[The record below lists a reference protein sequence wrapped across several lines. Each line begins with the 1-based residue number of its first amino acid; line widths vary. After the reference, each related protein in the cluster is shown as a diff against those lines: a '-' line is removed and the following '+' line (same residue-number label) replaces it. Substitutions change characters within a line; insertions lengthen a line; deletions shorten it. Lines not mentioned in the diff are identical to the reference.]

1 MKKIVTLLCLS
12 LLLFACKTEG
22 SGSTE
27 EVLRDT
33 YLITGE
39 APGVYNGI
47 RAHLQTTDPRGRKIN
62 VDTAIVMNERFLFE
76 GKVDT
81 PQMWNLNIN
90 SIKGNLPLIVENKA
104 ISIAVDNTNLSKSK
118 ITGTKANADLMSL
131 NENIEVLNTKA
142 SKLNEQIRATSDNTI
157 KSELAQEYTALTR
170 EMKALPI
177 AYAKDNK
184 NSLYSLVVIDNLFK
198 TKQPD
203 LDNISSLFNG
213 LDDTIKNTKLGES
226 IKTRLDQLLKQ
237 RALLSATEIGKPAP
251 DFSSTRPD
259 GSKLALKDA
268 MGKVTIIDF
277 WAAWCG
283 PCRRENPNVV
293 KVYNKYHDKGLEI
306 IGVSLDGTS
315 RQKDPKE
322 AWLEAIEQDKL
333 TWNHVSSLNYF
344 NDPVARAY
352 NIRSIP
358 ATFILDENGTIV
370 AKNLRGPALE
380 AKIAELLN

>member
-1 MKKIVTLLCLS
+1 MKKIVTIFCLS
-12 LLLFACKTEG
+12 VLLFNCKTEG
-22 SGSTE
+22 SSE
-27 EVLRDT
+27 EVVRET

-47 RAHLQTTDPRGRKIN
+47 RAHLQTTDQRGRKIN
-62 VDTAIVMNERFLFE
+62 VDTAIVMNERFVFE

-90 SIKGNLPLIVENKA
+90 SVKGDLPLIVENKA
-104 ISIAVDNTNLSKSK
+104 ITIDVDNTNLSKSK
-118 ITGTKANADLMSL
+118 IKGTKANDDLMSL
-131 NENIEVLNTKA
+131 NAQVEELNAKA
-142 SKLNEQIRATSDNTI
+142 TKLNEQIRATDDKNV
-157 KSELAQEYTALTR
+157 KSQLAQEFTQLTR
-170 EMKALPI
+170 DMRALPI
-177 AYAKDNK
+177 TYAKENK
-184 NSLYSLVVIDNLFK
+184 SSLYSLVVIDNLFK
-198 TKQPD
+198 TNQPD
-203 LDNISSLFNG
+203 LDNISSLFDG
-213 LDDTIKNTKLGES
+213 LDASIKSTKLGKNIEAK
-226 IKTRLDQLLKQ
+226 ITGLQQQ
-237 RALLSATEIGKPAP
+237 RALLSATEIGKQAP
-251 DFSSTRPD
+251 DFTSTKPD
-259 GSKLALKDA
+259 GSPLALKDV

-293 KVYNKYHDKGLEI
+293 KVYNKYHSKGLEI
-306 IGVSLDGTS
+306 IGVSLDGTT
-315 RQKDPKE
+315 RQQDPKA
-322 AWLEAIEQDKL
+322 AWLQAIEQDKL